1 MSSDQKK
8 KKITLPEGFT
18 AEFHFQPMEGQFPNL
33 INGRTVPTFLQ
44 SLCHS
49 NTQTSKHT
57 TREGNYRLVFIINI
71 DAKIFNKILA
81 G

>member
-1 MSSDQKK
+1 MSSDQKKK

-18 AEFHFQPMEGQFPNL
+18 AEFHFQPMEEQFPNSCKACVTL
-33 INGRTVPTFLQ
+33 THKRVSTPQG
-44 SLCHS
+44 
-49 NTQTSKHT
+49 KET
-57 TREGNYRLVFIINI
+57 TGQFFIINI